1 MALTNDRVFQ
11 MRVSEDFLRSIDDWR
26 RQQPGLPSRAE
37 AIRRLTEAG
46 LGKTP
51 ASAPPSGSTPG
62 STRKPAS
69 PAKTVASR
77 AKKPTVSDR
86 QATAAQTKEAQI
98 RALREQGGAQIR
110 GTSTPRD

>member
-46 LGKTP
+46 LGKAP
-51 ASAPPSGSTPG
+51 SSSPPGGSAPGSV
-62 STRKPAS
+62 RKPATAK
-69 PAKTVASR
+69 PAAPR
-77 AKKPTVSDR
+77 PKKAAASDR

-98 RALREQGGAQIR
+98 RALREQGA
-110 GTSTPRD
+110 